1 MNKNAMNL
9 RSVNLQ
15 LKIEK
20 IAEFYFLL
28 KMYNEDGIYF
38 TEEVK
43 V

>member
-20 IAEFYFLL
+20 IAEFFLL
-28 KMYNEDGIYF
+28 KMYNDDGIYF
-38 TEEVK
+38 TKEVK